1 MNIALITNNF
11 LPKKGGIANVM
22 INITKNLGEKGEK
35 IYVFNK
41 SMQNENRLYFNV
53 LSNDNS
59 ISGMLSHNVKFLYFR
74 FFLIFK
80 IFLSIKNISFKERI
94 KLITF
99 YCFYPKFIVR
109 RIMSIRNLV
118 KCFKKYK
125 IDIIL
130 SGSANI
136 PLFYSY
142 ILSKWFNIPM
152 VTIAHGDD
160 FIVQNPG
167 KIKTHILS
175 NIEGIVVTNRIMKKL
190 MLKVHHVN
198 SNKINIIHLG
208 VDIDSSKVEGSA
220 SELRKRFGIKDDDFI
235 ILTVSRFYPRKGF
248 DTVLRAIKLIV
259 NNDPIIPIKYF
270 IIGDGEERQNIAYLI
285 KQLNLED
292 KVFLLGAVD
301 DITKNQYYA
310 LSDVFVLVPEV
321 KKNSIEGFG
330 IVYIEANFFK
340 LPVIGSRTG
349 GVKIAIEDGKSGFLI
364 NPKDINDL
372 KEKILMLYN
381 DKKLSQEIGEYGH
394 KRVMKD
400 FNWKKNALLYGN
412 ILESILKA
420 YK

>member
-11 LPKKGGIANVM
+11 LPKMGGITNVM
-22 INITKNLGEKGEK
+22 VNITKNLREKGEK

-41 SMQNENRLYFNV
+41 SMQDENRLYFNV
-53 LSNDNS
+53 LSNATS
-59 ISGMLSHNVKFLYFR
+59 FSGILSHNIKFFYFQ

-80 IFLSIKNISFKERI
+80 ILFSIKKISLRERI

-109 RIMSIRNLV
+109 RIISIKNLV
-118 KCFKKYK
+118 KYLKKNE

-142 ILSKWFNIPM
+142 ILSKWFKIPM
-152 VTIAHGDD
+152 LTIAHGDD
-160 FIVQNPG
+160 FIVQNPL
-167 KIKTHILS
+167 KIKTHILN
-175 NIEGIVVTNRIMKKL
+175 NIQGIVVTNRIMKKL
-190 MLKVHHVN
+190 MLKVHQVN
-198 SNKINIIHLG
+198 SDKINIIHLG
-208 VDIDSSKVEGSA
+208 VDINSSKVEESV
-220 SELRKRFGIKDDDFI
+220 SELRNKFGIKNNDFI

-248 DTVLRAIKLIV
+248 DTVVRAIKLIID
-259 NNDPIIPIKYF
+259 NKPEIPIKYF
-270 IIGDGEERQNIAYLI
+270 IIGDGEERENIEYLI
-285 KQLNLED
+285 KQLNLENN
-292 KVFLLGAVD
+292 VILLGAVD
-301 DITKNQYYA
+301 DITKNQYYT

-372 KEKILMLYN
+372 KEKIMMFYN
-381 DKKLSQEIGEYGH
+381 DDRLRQDIGEYGH
-394 KRVMKD
+394 KRVIKD
-400 FNWKKNALLYGN
+400 FNWKINALLYLN
-412 ILESILKA
+412 IFERILNTN
-420 YK
+420 